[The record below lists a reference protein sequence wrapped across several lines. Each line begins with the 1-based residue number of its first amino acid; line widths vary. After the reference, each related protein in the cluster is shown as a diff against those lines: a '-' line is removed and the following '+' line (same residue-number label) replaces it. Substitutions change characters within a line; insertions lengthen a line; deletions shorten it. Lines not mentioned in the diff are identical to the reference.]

1 MKEFKETLSA
11 NKVFDCTPASA
22 HIQKQQGEAGL
33 FSSVDS
39 ICLVKPWVQEVEAG
53 GSELPGSSRP
63 AWTTRGPVLPPPF
76 P

>member
-39 ICLVKPWVQEVEAG
+39 ICLVKPWVQ
-53 GSELPGSSRP
+53 SPTLHKPGV
-63 AWTTRGPVLPPPF
+63 AVHA
-76 P
+76 